1 MTDERKKMDRRRNDR
16 HSGPCPW
23 RKSDAA
29 RRAIAFRLAERWGWV
44 CWYCR
49 AKLNPGSPFHIDH
62 IVPRARGGDHG
73 ITNLAL
79 SCEFCNQAK
88 LGTCELSVFLEW
100 IEFVRY
106 GDSSSLLR

>member
-1 MTDERKKMDRRRNDR
+1 MKKDARINEI

-29 RRAIAFRLAERWGWV
+29 RRTIAFRLAERWGWV

-49 AKLNPGSPFHIDH
+49 LKLNPIGIFHIDH
-62 IVPRARGGDHG
+62 VVPRAAGGDHG

-79 SCEFCNQAK
+79 SCEFCNRAK
-88 LGTCELSVFLEW
+88 GTCDLAEFLEW
-100 IEFVRY
+100 LEFVRY
-106 GDSSSLLR
+106 GESSSLLRAA